1 LQRALRSVRAQTR
14 VPDELVV
21 CDDCSDESVEALAA
35 AAIEDSVPLKVLR
48 NPQRAGAN
56 ASRNRAVAASSGEV
70 VMFLDDDDRWLPAKV
85 ERQLALLQDEKI
97 GLVYCARTVV
107 TDAEPDRAF
116 YQIRAVHSG
125 RLFPQILQRNHIGT
139 TSSVGLRRSV
149 FDRVG
154 GFDEQL
160 PAMQD
165 WDLWIRCC
173 RETLVGTDPLPGV
186 LYTVN
191 TGAGGQ
197 LIRDLDARVR
207 AANYLLAKYAAEIQ
221 AQGPRI
227 ARKIRSELWGKVAR
241 AAAKDRYASG
251 LRYALRSFVED
262 PGPRSLSAFL
272 PDPLLSLLRR
282 RF

>member
-1 LQRALRSVRAQTR
+1 VRAQTR
-14 VPDELVV
+14 VPDEIVV
-21 CDDCSDESVEALAA
+21 CDDCSDESVEALAVA
-35 AAIEDSVPLKVLR
+35 TLEDSVPLKVLR

-56 ASRNRAVAASSGEV
+56 ASRNRAVAASSGDV
-70 VMFLDDDDRWLPAKV
+70 AMFLDDDDRWLPGKV
-85 ERQLALLQDEKI
+85 ARQLALLEDEQI
-97 GLVYCARTVV
+97 GLVYSARTVV

-125 RLFPQILQRNHIGT
+125 RLFPLILHRNHIGT
-139 TSSVGLRRSV
+139 TSSVGLRRCI

-165 WDLWIRCC
+165 WDLWIRSC
-173 RETLVGTDPLPGV
+173 RETLVAADPSPGV
-186 LYTVN
+186 LYTIN

-207 AANYLLAKYAAEIQ
+207 AANYLLAKYAVEIQ
-221 AQGPRI
+221 AQGPRA
-227 ARKIRSELWGKVAR
+227 ARQIRSELWGKVAR

-251 LRYALRSFVED
+251 LRYALRSFTED
-262 PGPRSLSAFL
+262 PSLRSLSAFL
-272 PDPLLSLLRR
+272 PDAVLSSLRR